1 MPIKV
6 LQLNCNRSQGAH
18 DMITKL
24 SRKRK
29 ADVLLLSEPN
39 KKRGGDG
46 VYIMDNRRDTA
57 IRILSNALT
66 TRAKGKGNGFVW
78 VDLGEVIIVSV
89 YISPSL
95 TMQDFER
102 ALDDLGDFVRT
113 KPNRRLVIGGDFNA
127 KATDWG
133 NSHTDARGQELQS
146 WAASREL
153 PDLRERRFQVVH

>member
-1 MPIKV
+1 M
-6 LQLNCNRSQGAH
+6 
-18 DMITKL
+18 
-24 SRKRK
+24 
-29 ADVLLLSEPN
+29 
-39 KKRGGDG
+39 
-46 VYIMDNRRDTA
+46 YIMDNRRDTA

-133 NSHTDARGQELQS
+133 NSHTGARGQELQS